1 MLYVVAA
8 FAVEAQ
14 IEALLLSVA
23 ADAQAD
29 DLDGLG
35 DDVAQHQR
43 PEQDDNEPRD
53 LNGKLV
59 RHVAPIGE
67 TRAAKH
73 GVDEDGRKQHADR
86 PSSLVSGQRSYP

>member
-1 MLYVVAA
+1 M
-8 FAVEAQ
+8 EAQ

-23 ADAQAD
+23 GDAQAGEG
-29 DLDGLG
+29 LDGLG

-43 PEQDDNEPRD
+43 PQQDDNEPRD

-73 GVDEDGRKQHADR
+73 GVDEMAV
-86 PSSLVSGQRSYP
+86 SSTPIVPPASSGQRSYP